1 MNKTLPCETM
11 KNQINIHFS
20 VYLLYQTNLVQKSWQ
35 FEDECM
41 TYYNAFQHLPLTF
54 HSIFFK
60 NFLLGGAHT
69 AKNKWYYADMAKNK
83 WYYITES
90 VNKVK
95 YLHHGIRNKIFP
107 LLHQIFYNIVP
118 T

>member
-1 MNKTLPCETM
+1 MNKTLPCATM

-35 FEDECM
+35 FEDKCM
-41 TYYNAFQHLPLTF
+41 TYYNALQHLPLTF
-54 HSIFFK
+54 LSIYFK
-60 NFLLGGAHT
+60 NFLLGGAVT
-69 AKNKWYYADMAKNK
+69 AKNK

-95 YLHHGIRNKIFP
+95 YLHHGTRKKSYFVSVTTP
-107 LLHQIFYNIVP
+107 NIL
-118 T
+118 